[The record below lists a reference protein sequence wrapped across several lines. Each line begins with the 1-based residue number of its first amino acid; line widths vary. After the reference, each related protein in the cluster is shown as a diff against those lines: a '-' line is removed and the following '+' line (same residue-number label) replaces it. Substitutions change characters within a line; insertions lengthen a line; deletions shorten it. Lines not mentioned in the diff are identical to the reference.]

1 MREWALMMGGLIVW
15 AGHFF
20 ALYAIAS
27 IFPGTQL
34 ARTLTVAVT
43 VPALALNALLLWT
56 ATMKRLRVPA
66 HGVTAWMNDLSA
78 IGAALSFVFVL
89 WQATPAFLV

>member
-1 MREWALMMGGLIVW
+1 MRAWALMMGGLIVW

-20 ALYAIAS
+20 ALYGIAS
-27 IFPGTQL
+27 IFPGMPL
-34 ARTLTVAVT
+34 ARTLTIAVT
-43 VPALALNALLLWT
+43 VPALALNALLLWI
-56 ATMKRLRVPA
+56 ATVQRLRLPSTDLA
-66 HGVTAWMNDLSA
+66 AWINDVGA